1 MRPGAGLSRQ
11 ALFPDGED
19 LEGYLRLFFQ
29 VVNNPGNNPGWTAA
43 RNAQRDQPVEEL
55 MVAGLLGFL
64 RRQPGNAAALA
75 LFQKLRIIV

>member
-1 MRPGAGLSRQ
+1 MRPGAGLSHP

-19 LEGYLRLFFQ
+19 REEHLRLFFP
-29 VVNNPGNNPGWTAA
+29 VVNNPVNNLGRTVSH
-43 RNAQRDQPVEEL
+43 NAQRDRPVEEL
-55 MVAGLLGFL
+55 MVAGLLSFL

>member
-1 MRPGAGLSRQ
+1 MRPGAGLSHT

-29 VVNNPGNNPGWTAA
+29 VVNNLGRTVSH
-43 RNAQRDQPVEEL
+43 NAQRDRPVEEL
-55 MVAGLLGFL
+55 MVAGLLSFL

>member
-1 MRPGAGLSRQ
+1 MRPGAGLSRP

-29 VVNNPGNNPGWTAA
+29 VVNNLGRTVSH
-43 RNAQRDQPVEEL
+43 NAQRDRPVEEL
-55 MVAGLLGFL
+55 MVAGLLSFL

>member
-1 MRPGAGLSRQ
+1 MQPGAGLSYP
-11 ALFPDGED
+11 ASFPDGED

-29 VVNNPGNNPGWTAA
+29 VVSNLGRTAA

-55 MVAGLLGFL
+55 MVAGLLSFL

>member
-1 MRPGAGLSRQ
+1 M
-11 ALFPDGED
+11 
-19 LEGYLRLFFQ
+19 FFQ
-29 VVNNPGNNPGWTAA
+29 VVSNLGRTAA

-55 MVAGLLGFL
+55 MVAGLLSFL